1 MGARADDALGRRTG
15 CAHHSLSVIPHT
27 RNLDW
32 PYSPLYTTPCH
43 IPFSFE
49 YQGEDDFL
57 AAKMVFAEVG
67 TVGGLAC
74 IRMFAEVGNAWVYWH
89 VLVLRRGT
97 DAVSMG
103 YACVCLACIW
113 APQRGLCD
121 PPSRPAV
128 GSQACSFMR

>member
-1 MGARADDALGRRTG
+1 MGASELWRCCVGARADDALGRRTG

-103 YACVCLACIW
+103 IRVCVF
-113 APQRGLCD
+113 GMYM
-121 PPSRPAV
+121 
-128 GSQACSFMR
+128 GSAKGPM